1 LRALVQWA
9 QSSPGDWAALTPDSW
24 RASPSKPDP
33 TGTAPLIDSTPGWVS
48 GINVQ
53 GVWIDWFD
61 HYAIFSRGRGLVIV
75 GWRDDPSWVDERHAY
90 ELTFNPLRRDP
101 RHGGAWNTDQHRIV
115 YAEPG
120 GRVAVAWS
128 NVENTIVLPWENFIP
143 PAPAL
148 VRHGINLRD
157 DHHEAH
163 KAARSRGRGTNWRD
177 WTEEIPPDELVGGRI
192 PQQRRLGRFNVP
204 PGTKTYYCRDT
215 AEATDAYTAD
225 NENDATTGTASAA
238 NQSASI
244 KKSSEE
250 LAFTFATPSNEPND
264 SDWPSGTYDVQLDSV
279 SGTGADIT
287 FGCLTIGSA
296 NGEFARLNSILDT
309 RQEGAVQS
317 QSAFSGTGLKYASN
331 TTWNPTSGSA
341 TDRFMIVVAAAN
353 AHTKNAQNL
362 TLELNEADD
371 YTSGPWSAGTQTIT
385 AQVATVSAASQ
396 AGAVAAGAVQVAAVE
411 ATVSAAAQAA
421 DVAPG
426 QVAIAAVAASASV
439 AAQAADV
446 APGSVGVAAVEAIA
460 TVVSQ
465 DAGVSPGPVQ
475 VAAVEAT
482 ATAAA
487 QAADT
492 AIVTTVQAVE
502 ATVQAASQAAD
513 PIPGAVQVATQAA
526 SATVASQAPAAA
538 PGAVQVSAAAA
549 AATAASQPAPVAPGA
564 VQVAAGGGSAA
575 VASQAASAA
584 PGAVQIPA
592 PAATATVASHAA
604 DVQQILGAT
613 AQMGASVQVAS
624 QDPAVA
630 PGSVAISAGAAS
642 ATVAGQAAVP
652 VLVSRIVAGAASCT
666 VQAIGAAIDVIF
678 VLGFVLGVSQETLA
692 LILHASAKIESATIG
707 ASPSPVTKS
716 LKV

>member
-9 QSSPGDWAALTPDSW
+9 QSSPGDWAAITPDSW

-61 HYAIFSRGRGLVIV
+61 HYAILSRGRGLVVV

-120 GRVAVAWS
+120 GRVAVAWG

-279 SGTGADIT
+279 SGTGA
-287 FGCLTIGSA
+287 
-296 NGEFARLNSILDT
+296 E
-309 RQEGAVQS
+309 
-317 QSAFSGTGLKYASN
+317 TGLKYASN

-362 TLELNEADD
+362 TIELNEADD

-426 QVAIAAVAASASV
+426 QVAIAAVAATASV

-446 APGSVGVAAVEAIA
+446 APGPVGVDAVEATA
-460 TVVSQ
+460 TVASQ
-465 DAGVSPGPVQ
+465 DAGVSPGPVH

-482 ATAAA
+482 ATVAA

-513 PIPGAVQVATQAA
+513 PIPGAVQVATQVA

-549 AATAASQPAPVAPGA
+549 AATAASRPAPVAPGA

-592 PAATATVASHAA
+592 PAATATVASQAA

-652 VLVSRIVAGAASCT
+652 VLVSRIFAEAASCT

-678 VLGFVLGVSQETLA
+678 VLGFVLGVSPEILA
-692 LILHASAKIESATIG
+692 VLLHASAEIESATLG
-707 ASPSPVTKS
+707 GSPSPVTKS